1 MTALKIACDLAKQ
14 FEGFK
19 SKPYLC
25 PAGVATIGYGST
37 HYADGSP
44 VTLNDKPISEADAE
58 KLLEK
63 VMARCLEQ
71 SMSMC
76 KNLTNHSEGRQ
87 AAIADFIYNL
97 GAHRFESST
106 LRKMILAEKW
116 DAVPEQ
122 LRRWVYAGAVVLTGL
137 KKRREAEI
145 ALL

>member
-1 MTALKIACDLAKQ
+1 MTALKIACDLAKE
-14 FEGFK
+14 FEGFR

-25 PAGVATIGYGST
+25 PAGIATIGYGST
-37 HYADGSP
+37 HHKDGSP
-44 VTLNDKPISEADAE
+44 VTLKDKEITEQDAE
-58 KLLEK
+58 KLLED
-63 VMARCLEQ
+63 VMANCLEQ

-106 LRKMILAEKW
+106 LRKMILEEKW
-116 DAVPEQ
+116 DKVPDQ
-122 LRRWVYAGAVVLTGL
+122 LRRWVYAGTIILEGL

-145 ALL
+145 SLL